1 MPPVAEV
8 VSRSGHQMLSSA
20 RINAADMLVREST
33 FPLLVVHDLLPADA
47 ADGLAQDFPR
57 YREAGFFPY
66 DPAECGPAVN
76 QLVSELTAP
85 EFADAVG
92 RHLGVPDL
100 GRFPTLISISRLL
113 NRSHGQIHTDSRS
126 KVVTALIYLNPEWP
140 ATSAGCLRFLGRID
154 DMNSTL
160 TPEIRPLYGTLAA
173 FRRTDNSFHG
183 HLPHEGERRVIQV
196 AWVINEEE
204 KLRKTR
210 RGRFSRIAKWITGV
224 VKPADRTAAA
234 S

>member
-8 VSRSGHQMLSSA
+8 GSPPDQRMLSA
-20 RINAADMLVREST
+20 AGINAPDTLVRDSP
-33 FPLLVVHDLLPADA
+33 FPFLVAHDLLPTHA
-47 ADGLAQDFPR
+47 AASLARDFPR

-66 DPAECGPAVN
+66 DAAECGPAVN
-76 QLVSELTAP
+76 ALVSELTAP

-92 RHLGVPDL
+92 RHLGIPDL
-100 GRFPTLISISRLL
+100 GRFPTLVSVSRLL

-126 KVVTALIYLNPEWP
+126 KVVTALIYLNPDWP

-154 DMNSTL
+154 DMNSTVA
-160 TPEIRPLYGTLAA
+160 PEIRPLYGTLAA

-224 VKPADRTAAA
+224 VKPADRT
-234 S
+234 SSGS